1 MSHKIIS
8 SSTSPRCHRKSEE
21 GTGESSEDCKQPSE
35 SSDTF
40 ATARGTIKVK
50 RRLSHDETDSSTS
63 EQIMKAIKQRRSL
76 TRAQSDSN
84 IDGAASP
91 TRRSHNLSILSDSST
106 SSGLYQQVGGV
117 ERITPPRVAISPSE
131 EDIVSSQPP
140 QISTQQATKSS
151 KRSYSTSSG
160 HFADQ
165 ESEGEPLSPDIAVP
179 TPRASIQMA
188 VPLDEDTIKTY
199 NDSTSDDDKTH
210 KDSIVSEMQEQ
221 FPLLRSTTTP
231 LLCTLTQNNNMCRS
245 LPNNLHRIG
254 LERSSSE
261 EYPSPRSERSYTVA
275 SAPASNS
282 LVRRV
287 ADEGRILSEICEDS
301 AESRASTQSP
311 SPPPFNDSRSRSD
324 AFIEAGKL
332 NITRL
337 GANKSNSF
345 DRKLNNAQQL
355 EQARD
360 ASRLKAVAENGRRG
374 SILSRLLPSRK
385 NKRQSDP
392 DVTPVSV
399 QNALSQSLQLRPTSP
414 TNVLT
419 TSLPARP
426 KSSTPKARSRFSVL
440 RRRRDNN
447 ELMLSP
453 TKDFSLSGGR
463 LSPSPGAR
471 YGDPSSPLLQQR
483 NIMLSIYA
491 NLNYWLSQH
500 KEVSWYLKEV
510 VINL

>member
-1 MSHKIIS
+1 MSRKTLS
-8 SSTSPRCHRKSEE
+8 PSTSPRRCRKSDE
-21 GTGESSEDCKQPSE
+21 GPGESSEDSKQPPE
-35 SSDTF
+35 SSDMF

-50 RRLSHDETDSSTS
+50 RRLSHDETGSGTT
-63 EQIMKAIKQRRSL
+63 EQIVKAIKQRRSL

-84 IDGAASP
+84 IDEVISP
-91 TRRSHNLSILSDSST
+91 TRRSRKLSTHSDSST
-106 SSGLYQQVGGV
+106 SSGLCQQVGAV
-117 ERITPPRVAISPSE
+117 ERGTPPRAVISPSE
-131 EDIVSSQPP
+131 EDVSSRPTR
-140 QISTQQATKSS
+140 IDRQQTTESS
-151 KRSYSTSSG
+151 SRSFSTSSG

-165 ESEGEPLSPDIAVP
+165 ESEGEPLSPDPPCP

-188 VPLDEDTIKTY
+188 VPIDEDTITTY
-199 NDSTSDDDKTH
+199 NDNTSDDDKVQ

-221 FPLLRSTTTP
+221 FPLLRSSTSP
-231 LLCTLTQNNNMCRS
+231 LLSILAQNNDMCRS

-254 LERSSSE
+254 LERSLSE
-261 EYPSPRSERSYTVA
+261 EYPSPRSERSYTVSGA
-275 SAPASNS
+275 NVTDLKASNS

-287 ADEGRILSEICEDS
+287 ADEGRILSEIYEDS

-311 SPPPFNDSRSRSD
+311 SPPPFNDPRSRSD
-324 AFIEAGKL
+324 AFIGAGKP

-345 DRKLNNAQQL
+345 DRKVNNAQQL

-360 ASRLKAVAENGRRG
+360 LSRLKVVGENGRRG

-385 NKRQSDP
+385 KRQSDP
-392 DVTPVSV
+392 DVTPLSI
-399 QNALSQSLQLRPTSP
+399 QNALTQSLQHRPTSP
-414 TNVLT
+414 MNVLS
-419 TSLPARP
+419 TSLPAHI
-426 KSSTPKARSRFSVL
+426 KSSTPKSKSRFSML

-471 YGDPSSPLLQQR
+471 YGDPSSQLLQQR

-500 KEVSWYLKEV
+500 KEVS
-510 VINL
+510 

>member
-1 MSHKIIS
+1 MSHK
-8 SSTSPRCHRKSEE
+8 TLSPRISPHRHRKSDE
-21 GTGESSEDCKQPSE
+21 GPGESSEDSKQ
-35 SSDTF
+35 SSDMF

-50 RRLSHDETDSSTS
+50 RRLSHDETSLGTT
-63 EQIMKAIKQRRSL
+63 EQIVMAIKQRRSL
-76 TRAQSDSN
+76 IRAQSDSN
-84 IDGAASP
+84 IDDVASP
-91 TRRSHNLSILSDSST
+91 TRHSRKLSTQSDSST
-106 SSGLYQQVGGV
+106 SSGLCQHVGGV
-117 ERITPPRVAISPSE
+117 ERMTPPQVAISPSE
-131 EDIVSSQPP
+131 EDVISSQ
-140 QISTQQATKSS
+140 SRQQTTKSS
-151 KRSYSTSSG
+151 SRSFSISSG

-165 ESEGEPLSPDIAVP
+165 ESEGEPLSPEPPVP

-188 VPLDEDTIKTY
+188 VPLNEDTIKVY
-199 NDSTSDDDKTH
+199 NDSTSDDDKTN

-221 FPLLRSTTTP
+221 FPLLRSSTSP
-231 LLCTLTQNNNMCRS
+231 LLNTLSENNDMCRS

-261 EYPSPRSERSYTVA
+261 EYPSPRSERSYTV
-275 SAPASNS
+275 SSVSVTVSNS
-282 LVRRV
+282 LARRI

-311 SPPPFNDSRSRSD
+311 SPPPFNESCAQSD
-324 AFIEAGKL
+324 AFIEAGKF
-332 NITRL
+332 NITKL
-337 GANKSNSF
+337 GANKSDSF
-345 DRKLNNAQQL
+345 DRQLHNAQQL

-360 ASRLKAVAENGRRG
+360 AGRLKTVAENGRRG
-374 SILSRLLPSRK
+374 SIFSRLLPSRK
-385 NKRQSDP
+385 NKRLSDP
-392 DVTPVSV
+392 DVSPVSA
-399 QNALSQSLQLRPTSP
+399 QNTVTQFLQLRPTSP

-419 TSLPARP
+419 TSLPVHV
-426 KSSTPKARSRFSVL
+426 KSSTPRARSRFSVL

-491 NLNYWLSQH
+491 NLNYWLSKH
-500 KEVSWYLKEV
+500 KEVSWKLLLV
-510 VINL
+510 